1 VLYIK
6 HLCDFQTCPGQGSL
20 FLNQVSIMRAYVRLL
35 VVAVLAIVGW
45 PSVAFVTKEMKQQF
59 SEDAANLAT
68 GHNML
73 YMSVGNSTFNT
84 ATVVA
89 LQEALHLNNP
99 VCLGLCGTQNIMQ
112 TIRGTSTCAEGGPS
126 LVVVTD
132 VEYLSPTERRALD
145 FAYRL
150 TDSSCDFAG
159 TVVVLL
165 LDTNEQVADNPPT
178 NRAERDELKLMLA
191 EALNEDSVYL
201 NGHAFT
207 GRLSRVLFQ
216 QRTSNITIPATG
228 CATAPRL
235 NADYCS
241 SQHKVCKESNFVTDS
256 LALISKRYQQLIDG
270 SPGRVY
276 LIPALMAALLSAVV
290 VWCLRGVQNSKKI
303 QHQVHAGPRSVPA
316 MVVSANSY
324 SSGTM
329 SYGIAPSAVANRPQ
343 EEQYQRNNQI
353 DTTITP
359 PRSPT
364 DEARHEPTS
373 GSKRTAGTRPG
384 TGKSTKA
391 RPVSDSHKHMQPDH
405 SSTQSA
411 SKPHRHSTG
420 GSGAGK
426 HGHSDGAEHSA
437 LQREDTM
444 GPGGHEYAT
453 RSKDHR
459 D

>member
-1 VLYIK
+1 
-6 HLCDFQTCPGQGSL
+6 
-20 FLNQVSIMRAYVRLL
+20 MRAYVRLL

-45 PSVAFVTKEMKQQF
+45 PSVAFVTEEMKQQF

-68 GHNML
+68 GHNIL

-99 VCLGLCGTQNIMQ
+99 VCLSVCGTQNIMQ
-112 TIRGTSTCAEGGPS
+112 TIRGTSTCAEDGPS

-207 GRLSRVLFQ
+207 GRLSRVVFQ
-216 QRTSNITIPATG
+216 QKTSNITIPGNG

-235 NADYCS
+235 NVDYCS
-241 SQHKVCKESNFVTDS
+241 GQHKVCKESNVVTDP
-256 LALISKRYQQLIDG
+256 LALFNKRYQQLSDG
-270 SPGRVY
+270 LPGGEYSIAAFAVV
-276 LIPALMAALLSAVV
+276 LLLALMVCCP
-290 VWCLRGVQNSKKI
+290 WRKQNSDSNRYVA
-303 QHQVHAGPRSVPA
+303 QAAPRSVPA
-316 MVVSANSY
+316 VVVSTNSY
-324 SSGTM
+324 SSGGTM
-329 SYGIAPSAVANRPQ
+329 DYGIAPSAVANRPQ
-343 EEQYQRNNQI
+343 EEQHHQYSQA
-353 DTTITP
+353 DTTVTP
-359 PRSPT
+359 PHSPT
-364 DEARHEPTS
+364 AEVRHEPTS
-373 GSKRTAGTRPG
+373 GANRRTAGTRPG

-391 RPVSDSHKHMQPDH
+391 RPVSDSHKHTQPDH

-411 SKPHRHSTG
+411 GTQHRHSTG
-420 GSGAGK
+420 GSGTGK

-453 RSKDHR
+453 RSKGHR

>member
-1 VLYIK
+1 
-6 HLCDFQTCPGQGSL
+6 
-20 FLNQVSIMRAYVRLL
+20 MRAYVRLL

-45 PSVAFVTKEMKQQF
+45 PSVAFVTEEMKQQF

-68 GHNML
+68 GHNIL

-99 VCLGLCGTQNIMQ
+99 VCLSVCGTQNIMQ
-112 TIRGTSTCAEGGPS
+112 TIRGTSTCAEDGPS

-207 GRLSRVLFQ
+207 GRLSRVVFQ
-216 QRTSNITIPATG
+216 QKTSNITIPGNG

-235 NADYCS
+235 NVDYCS
-241 SQHKVCKESNFVTDS
+241 GQHKVCKESNVVTDP
-256 LALISKRYQQLIDG
+256 LALFNKRYQQLSDG
-270 SPGRVY
+270 LPGGEYSIAAFAVV
-276 LIPALMAALLSAVV
+276 LLLALMVCCP
-290 VWCLRGVQNSKKI
+290 WRKQNSDSNRYVA
-303 QHQVHAGPRSVPA
+303 QAAPRSVPA
-316 MVVSANSY
+316 VVVSTNSY
-324 SSGTM
+324 SSGGTM
-329 SYGIAPSAVANRPQ
+329 DYGIAPSAVANRPQ
-343 EEQYQRNNQI
+343 EEQHHQYSQA
-353 DTTITP
+353 DTTVTAPQPRCDTSRPAAPTGEQQAPVQALEKAPRPGRSVTPINTRSLIIHP
-359 PRSPT
+359 PRVQ
-364 DEARHEPTS
+364 ARNIDIAQADRVPGSTVTVMVPNTAHCRERTQWDRADTS
-373 GSKRTAGTRPG
+373 MQRVVKATGT
-384 TGKSTKA
+384 
-391 RPVSDSHKHMQPDH
+391 
-405 SSTQSA
+405 
-411 SKPHRHSTG
+411 
-420 GSGAGK
+420 
-426 HGHSDGAEHSA
+426 
-437 LQREDTM
+437 
-444 GPGGHEYAT
+444 
-453 RSKDHR
+453 DHR
-459 D
+459 ASC

>member
-1 VLYIK
+1 
-6 HLCDFQTCPGQGSL
+6 
-20 FLNQVSIMRAYVRLL
+20 MRACLRLL
-35 VVAVLAIVGW
+35 VVAVLAIVSSL
-45 PSVAFVTKEMKQQF
+45 SVAFVKEEMKQQF

-68 GHNML
+68 GHNIL

-99 VCLGLCGTQNIMQ
+99 VCLSVCGTQNIMQ
-112 TIRGTSTCAEGGPS
+112 TIRETSNYGNVGPS
-126 LVVVTD
+126 LFVVTD
-132 VEYLSPTERRALD
+132 VEYLNRTERRALD

-165 LDTNEQVADNPPT
+165 LDTNEQLANYPPT
-178 NRAERDELKLMLA
+178 RRAERDELKLMLA

-216 QRTSNITIPATG
+216 QKTSNITIPAKG
-228 CATAPRL
+228 CATAPRV

-241 SQHKVCKESNFVTDS
+241 SQHKVCKENNVLTGP
-256 LALISKRYQQLIDG
+256 LALFKKHCQQLSDG
-270 SPGRVY
+270 LPGGIY
-276 LIPALMAALLSAVV
+276 SIAALTVV
-290 VWCLRGVQNSKKI
+290 LLMTVMVSCLWRKQNSDSSRYVA
-303 QHQVHAGPRSVPA
+303 QAAPRSVPA
-316 MVVSANSY
+316 MVVSAISY
-324 SSGTM
+324 SSGGAM
-329 SYGIAPSAVANRPQ
+329 NYGIAPSVVANRPQ
-343 EEQYQRNNQI
+343 EEQRHHHH
-353 DTTITP
+353 TTTTVTP

-364 DEARHEPTS
+364 AEARHERTS
-373 GSKRTAGTRPG
+373 GSKRTAGTRLD
-384 TGKSTKA
+384 TGKSTKT
-391 RPVSDSHKHMQPDH
+391 RPVSDSHGHTQPDH
-405 SSTQSA
+405 SSTQHA

-420 GSGAGK
+420 GSGAGR
-426 HGHSDGAEHSA
+426 HSNSSGAEQTA
-437 LQREDTM
+437 LQREDTAA
-444 GPGGHEYAT
+444 PGGHEYAT

>member
-1 VLYIK
+1 
-6 HLCDFQTCPGQGSL
+6 
-20 FLNQVSIMRAYVRLL
+20 VRLL

-45 PSVAFVTKEMKQQF
+45 PSVAFVTEEVKQQF
-59 SEDAANLAT
+59 SEDAANLAS
-68 GHNML
+68 GHNIL

-99 VCLGLCGTQNIMQ
+99 VCLSVCGTQNIMQ
-112 TIRGTSTCAEGGPS
+112 TIRGTSTCADGSS

-241 SQHKVCKESNFVTDS
+241 SQHKICKESNALTVWSIAS
-256 LALISKRYQQLIDG
+256 LA
-270 SPGRVY
+270 VV
-276 LIPALMAALLSAVV
+276 AVV

-324 SSGTM
+324 SSGGAM
-329 SYGIAPSAVANRPQ
+329 NYGIAPSAVANRPQ
-343 EEQYQRNNQI
+343 EEQHHQYSQA
-353 DTTITP
+353 DTTVTP

-364 DEARHEPTS
+364 DEARHERTS
-373 GSKRTAGTRPG
+373 ASKRTAGARLG
-384 TGKSTKA
+384 TGKSSKA
-391 RPVSDSHKHMQPDH
+391 RPVSDSHRQPDH

-411 SKPHRHSTG
+411 GTQHRHSTG
-420 GSGAGK
+420 GSGTGK

-453 RSKDHR
+453 RSKGHR

>member
-1 VLYIK
+1 VLRIK
-6 HLCDFQTCPGQGSL
+6 HPCDFQTLPGHGRL
-20 FLNQVSIMRAYVRLL
+20 FLNKVGIMRAYVRLL
-35 VVAVLAIVGW
+35 VVAVLATVSW
-45 PSVAFVTKEMKQQF
+45 LSVAFVTEEVKQQF

-68 GHNML
+68 GHNIL

-99 VCLGLCGTQNIMQ
+99 VCMSVCGTQNIMQ
-112 TIRGTSTCAEGGPS
+112 TIRGTSTCADGPS

-165 LDTNEQVADNPPT
+165 LDTNEQAADHPPT

-216 QRTSNITIPATG
+216 QKTSNITIPARG

-235 NADYCS
+235 NVDYCS
-241 SQHKVCKESNFVTDS
+241 SQHKVCKESNVLTGP
-256 LALISKRYQQLIDG
+256 LALFKKYYQQLIDG
-270 SPGRVY
+270 LPGGEYSIASLAVV
-276 LIPALMAALLSAVV
+276 LLLAV
-290 VWCLRGVQNSKKI
+290 VWCLRGVQNSDSNHYVA
-303 QHQVHAGPRSVPA
+303 QAAPRSVPA
-316 MVVSANSY
+316 MVVGANSY
-324 SSGTM
+324 SSGGSM
-329 SYGIAPSAVANRPQ
+329 NYGIAPSAVANRPQ
-343 EEQYQRNNQI
+343 EEQHYQHHTT
-353 DTTITP
+353 DTTVAL

-364 DEARHEPTS
+364 AEARHERTS
-373 GSKRTAGTRPG
+373 GASRRTAGTRPG
-384 TGKSTKA
+384 TGKSIKT
-391 RPVSDSHKHMQPDH
+391 RPVSDSHRHTQPDH

-411 SKPHRHSTG
+411 GKPHRHSTG

-426 HGHSDGAEHSA
+426 HSNTSGAEHSA
-437 LQREDTM
+437 LQPQDTT
-444 GPGGHEYAT
+444 GQGGHEYAT

>member
-1 VLYIK
+1 
-6 HLCDFQTCPGQGSL
+6 
-20 FLNQVSIMRAYVRLL
+20 MRAYVRLL
-35 VVAVLAIVGW
+35 VVAVLATVSW
-45 PSVAFVTKEMKQQF
+45 PSVAFVTEEMKQQF

-68 GHNML
+68 GHNIL

-99 VCLGLCGTQNIMQ
+99 VCMSVCGTQNIMQ
-112 TIRGTSTCAEGGPS
+112 TIRRTSTCAEGGPS

-132 VEYLSPTERRALD
+132 VEYLSTTERRALD

-241 SQHKVCKESNFVTDS
+241 SQHKICKESNVPTDAPALYTVYSIAS
-256 LALISKRYQQLIDG
+256 LA
-270 SPGRVY
+270 VV
-276 LIPALMAALLSAVV
+276 AVV

-303 QHQVHAGPRSVPA
+303 QHQVQAGPHSVPA

-324 SSGTM
+324 SSGAM
-329 SYGIAPSAVANRPQ
+329 NYGIAPPAVANRPQ
-343 EEQYQRNNQI
+343 EEQHHQYSQA
-353 DTTITP
+353 DTTVTP

-364 DEARHEPTS
+364 DEARHERTS
-373 GSKRTAGTRPG
+373 ASKRTAGARLG

-391 RPVSDSHKHMQPDH
+391 RPVSDSHKHTQPDH

-411 SKPHRHSTG
+411 GKPHRHSTG
-420 GSGAGK
+420 GSGTGK

-453 RSKDHR
+453 RSKGHR

>member
-1 VLYIK
+1 
-6 HLCDFQTCPGQGSL
+6 
-20 FLNQVSIMRAYVRLL
+20 MRAYVRLL

-45 PSVAFVTKEMKQQF
+45 PSVAFVTEEMKQQF

-68 GHNML
+68 GHNIL

-99 VCLGLCGTQNIMQ
+99 VCLSVCGTQNIMQ
-112 TIRGTSTCAEGGPS
+112 TIRGTSTCAEDGPS

-207 GRLSRVLFQ
+207 GRLSRVVFQ
-216 QRTSNITIPATG
+216 QKTSNITIPGSG

-235 NADYCS
+235 NVDYCS
-241 SQHKVCKESNFVTDS
+241 GQHKVCKESNVVTDP
-256 LALISKRYQQLIDG
+256 LALFNKRYQQLSDG
-270 SPGRVY
+270 LPGGEYSIAAFAVV
-276 LIPALMAALLSAVV
+276 LLLALMVCCP
-290 VWCLRGVQNSKKI
+290 WRKQNSDSNRYVA
-303 QHQVHAGPRSVPA
+303 QAAPRSVPA
-316 MVVSANSY
+316 VVVSTNSY
-324 SSGTM
+324 SSGGTM
-329 SYGIAPSAVANRPQ
+329 DYGIAPSAVANRPQ
-343 EEQYQRNNQI
+343 EEQHHQYSQA
-353 DTTITP
+353 DTTVTP
-359 PRSPT
+359 PSSPT
-364 DEARHEPTS
+364 DEARHERT
-373 GSKRTAGTRPG
+373 GASKRTAGTRLD
-384 TGKSTKA
+384 TRKSTKA
-391 RPVSDSHKHMQPDH
+391 RPVSDSHRHTQPDH

-411 SKPHRHSTG
+411 GKQHRHSTG
-420 GSGAGK
+420 GSGTGK

-453 RSKDHR
+453 RSKGHR

>member
-1 VLYIK
+1 
-6 HLCDFQTCPGQGSL
+6 
-20 FLNQVSIMRAYVRLL
+20 MRAYVRLL

-45 PSVAFVTKEMKQQF
+45 PSVASITEEMKQQF

-73 YMSVGNSTFNT
+73 YMSVGNSTFNK

-99 VCLGLCGTQNIMQ
+99 VCLSACGTQNIMQ
-112 TIRGTSTCAEGGPS
+112 TIRRTSTCAEGGPS

-132 VEYLSPTERRALD
+132 VEYLSTTERRALD
-145 FAYRL
+145 FSYRL

-216 QRTSNITIPATG
+216 QRTAKITIPATG
-228 CATAPRL
+228 CATAPRI
-235 NADYCS
+235 NADYCRN
-241 SQHKVCKESNFVTDS
+241 QHKICKESNVPTDA
-256 LALISKRYQQLIDG
+256 LARYT
-270 SPGRVY
+270 VY
-276 LIPALMAALLSAVV
+276 SIASVVLVLAV
-290 VWCLRGVQNSKKI
+290 VWCLRGVQNPKKI

-316 MVVSANSY
+316 TVVSANSY
-324 SSGTM
+324 SSGAM
-329 SYGIAPSAVANRPQ
+329 NYGIAPSAVANRPQ
-343 EEQYQRNNQI
+343 EEQHHQYSQA
-353 DTTITP
+353 DTTVTP
-359 PRSPT
+359 PHSPT
-364 DEARHEPTS
+364 DEARHDRTS
-373 GSKRTAGTRPG
+373 GANRRTAGTRLG

-391 RPVSDSHKHMQPDH
+391 RPVSDSHKHTQPDH
-405 SSTQSA
+405 SSTQNA

-420 GSGAGK
+420 GSGTGK
-426 HGHSDGAEHSA
+426 DGHSGGAEHSA

-444 GPGGHEYAT
+444 GQGGHEYAT